1 MKVSKHLVEVYISRF
16 LEKFHILSHHQYGFR
31 AHHSTLMAILE
42 FVNNIYEGFESNEYT
57 IGIFLDLKKAF
68 DTVNHQILID
78 KLNFYGI
85 RGIPL
90 AWFTSYLDNRERYVM
105 VNGHVSSNNTVV
117 CGVPQGSV
125 LGPSLFLLYINDPF
139 LSSNY
144 LSFILFADD
153 TNIFLRHKD
162 LATLARIVNQELS
175 HVSSW
180 VNANKLTV
188 HPDKSKFIIFY
199 PRSKQISPSELN
211 ILINNTP
218 CNSAGT

>member
-1 MKVSKHLVEVYISRF
+1 
-16 LEKFHILSHHQYGFR
+16 
-31 AHHSTLMAILE
+31 MAILE

-78 KLNFYGI
+78 KSDFYGI

-90 AWFTSYLDNRERYVM
+90 AWLTSYVDNRQQYFM

-117 CGVPQGSV
+117 WGVPQGSF
-125 LGPSLFLLYINDPF
+125 LGPLLFLLHINDLF

-162 LATLARIVNQELS
+162 LATLTRMVNQELS

-180 VNANKLTV
+180 FNANKNALSSVESRLLGDET
-188 HPDKSKFIIFY
+188 
-199 PRSKQISPSELN
+199 
-211 ILINNTP
+211 
-218 CNSAGT
+218 G

>member
-1 MKVSKHLVEVYISRF
+1 
-16 LEKFHILSHHQYGFR
+16 
-31 AHHSTLMAILE
+31 MAILE

-57 IGIFLDLKKAF
+57 IGIFLDLKRAF

-78 KLNFYGI
+78 KFSFYGI

-90 AWFTSYLDNRERYVM
+90 AWLTSYLDNRQQSVM

-125 LGPSLFLLYINDPF
+125 LGSLLFLLYINDLF

-153 TNIFLRHKD
+153 TNIFLSHKD
-162 LATLARIVNQELS
+162 LATLARMVNQELS
-175 HVSSW
+175 
-180 VNANKLTV
+180 
-188 HPDKSKFIIFY
+188 
-199 PRSKQISPSELN
+199 QICHISEKR
-211 ILINNTP
+211 ILCFFLP
-218 CNSAGT
+218 CD

>member
-1 MKVSKHLVEVYISRF
+1 
-16 LEKFHILSHHQYGFR
+16 
-31 AHHSTLMAILE
+31 MAILE
-42 FVNNIYEGFESNEYT
+42 FVNNIYEGFESNECT

-85 RGIPL
+85 HSIPL
-90 AWFTSYLDNRERYVM
+90 AWLTCYLDNRQQYVM
-105 VNGHVSSNNTVV
+105 VNAHVSSNTAV
-117 CGVPQGSV
+117 CWVSQGSV
-125 LGPSLFLLYINDPF
+125 FGPLLFLLYINDLF

-162 LATLARIVNQELS
+162 LASLTRMVNQELS

-180 VNANKLTV
+180 FNANKNALSSV
-188 HPDKSKFIIFY
+188 ES
-199 PRSKQISPSELN
+199 RSLGDE
-211 ILINNTP
+211 TR
-218 CNSAGT
+218 

>member
-1 MKVSKHLVEVYISRF
+1 
-16 LEKFHILSHHQYGFR
+16 
-31 AHHSTLMAILE
+31 MAILE
-42 FVNNIYEGFESNEYT
+42 FVNNIYESFESNEYT

-78 KLNFYGI
+78 KSDFYSI

-90 AWFTSYLDNRERYVM
+90 AWLTSYLDNRQQYVL

-125 LGPSLFLLYINDPF
+125 LGPLLFLLHINDLF

-144 LSFILFADD
+144 PSFILFADD

-162 LATLARIVNQELS
+162 LATLTRMVNQELS

-180 VNANKLTV
+180 FNANKNALSSVESRLLGDET
-188 HPDKSKFIIFY
+188 
-199 PRSKQISPSELN
+199 
-211 ILINNTP
+211 
-218 CNSAGT
+218 G

>member
-1 MKVSKHLVEVYISRF
+1 
-16 LEKFHILSHHQYGFR
+16 
-31 AHHSTLMAILE
+31 MAILE
-42 FVNNIYEGFESNEYT
+42 FVNNVYEGFESNEYT

-68 DTVNHQILID
+68 YSVNHQTLID

-90 AWFTSYLDNRERYVM
+90 ALLSSYLDNRQQYIM

-125 LGPSLFLLYINDPF
+125 LGPLLFLLYINDLF

-153 TNIFLRHKD
+153 TNIFVIKTWL
-162 LATLARIVNQELS
+162 L
-175 HVSSW
+175 
-180 VNANKLTV
+180 
-188 HPDKSKFIIFY
+188 
-199 PRSKQISPSELN
+199 
-211 ILINNTP
+211 
-218 CNSAGT
+218 

>member
-1 MKVSKHLVEVYISRF
+1 
-16 LEKFHILSHHQYGFR
+16 
-31 AHHSTLMAILE
+31 MAILE

-90 AWFTSYLDNRERYVM
+90 AWLTSCLDNRQQYVM

-117 CGVPQGSV
+117 CGVPQGFI
-125 LGPSLFLLYINDPF
+125 LGPLLFLLYINDLF
-139 LSSNY
+139 LSSNF

-153 TNIFLRHKD
+153 TNISFRHKD
-162 LATLARIVNQELS
+162 LVDLATFARMVNQELS

-180 VNANKLTV
+180 FNANKLTV
-188 HPDKSKFIIFY
+188 NPDKFKFIIFH
-199 PRSKQISPSELN
+199 PRRKQINPS
-211 ILINNTP
+211 
-218 CNSAGT
+218 